1 MERQSYSPNKTEV
14 IRMSNS
20 KRVKWGELA
29 KEYGPSEITQGS

>member
-1 MERQSYSPNKTEV
+1 MERQSYSPNKTGV

-20 KRVKWGELA
+20 KRVKWEEFA